1 MLVTRDRDLQ
11 LELVTLNIIFGIVGI
26 YPTKVPLQLS
36 MFIRIP
42 TRIWWASGLHGNS
55 RCKPQIKAGGGGKF
69 LKFTKRPSLDKNLVK
84 NHAHAAVRNIWDEAK
99 FQML

>member
-42 TRIWWASGLHGNS
+42 TRIWWASDLHGNS
-55 RCKPQIKAGGGGKF
+55 RCKPQIKAGGGNL
-69 LKFTKRPSLDKNLVK
+69 LKISKIYQAS
-84 NHAHAAVRNIWDEAK
+84 
-99 FQML
+99 